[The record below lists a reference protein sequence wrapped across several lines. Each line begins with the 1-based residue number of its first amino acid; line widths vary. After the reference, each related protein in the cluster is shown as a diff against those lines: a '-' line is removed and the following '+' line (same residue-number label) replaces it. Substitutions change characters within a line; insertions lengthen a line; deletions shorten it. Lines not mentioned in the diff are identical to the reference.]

1 MTKTIKTAKTVKT
14 VKTARKAAPH
24 TAIMGAVTK
33 SLSDGRMKDFMTNPS
48 EATRDAIVAKVQENL
63 TLLMKGKKVKTAAKV
78 EKTEKVSKVAK
89 VEKTEKTGKV
99 AKAARLAKKIKAN
112 VDADKIERLI
122 LKKAN
127 AAHAEVLKVKA
138 KTDDA
143 TKIKNSVSRILKK
156 NGLDVMSVRSTG
168 TAKVERSGMTFAIK
182 FSKTAPTVSYVGAA

>member
-14 VKTARKAAPH
+14 AKTARKAAPH

-89 VEKTEKTGKV
+89 VEKTGKV